1 MKSGQQVPGA
11 IAGADKILLME
22 AKDQQMDAKMRDT
35 KKWRLTEK
43 QTSSMEP
50 SMQTELTLYPAGRRR
65 ERGRLSEAHG
75 LQQGFSTSAFLTF
88 AARCFLHCG
97 AV

>member
-35 KKWRLTEK
+35 KKCGTQRNRRPAWSLACK
-43 QTSSMEP
+43 QSS
-50 SMQTELTLYPAGRRR
+50 SCNQ
-65 ERGRLSEAHG
+65 RGGGEG
-75 LQQGFSTSAFLTF
+75 KGV
-88 AARCFLHCG
+88 G
-97 AV
+97 